1 MKSVFISAK
10 NKSHVHKGKIN
21 ISKQWSLIKECAL
34 AKKKFRKHFFFTQ
47 HSLFYLP
54 IHSTNL
60 CSLTTSLFQSHLRI
74 SMVCPPTPQSLQSC
88 LPLLSAYA
96 RMPTKGGCPLFPIWS
111 ACFLDSNPWSI
122 PETPYLASSSC
133 PFFKANL
140 NSAPLPTLPSLLAT
154 CDHFFTI
161 S

>member
-1 MKSVFISAK
+1 MCTKEKSIYPNNEVSLRNAHWPK
-10 NKSHVHKGKIN
+10 KSLGSTSFSPN
-21 ISKQWSLIKECAL
+21 ILSSI
-34 AKKKFRKHFFFTQ
+34 
-47 HSLFYLP
+47 
-54 IHSTNL
+54 
-60 CSLTTSLFQSHLRI
+60 FQSIPQTFVVLLLHFSKVTWGFPWFAR
-74 SMVCPPTPQSLQSC
+74 PPQSLQSC

-96 RMPTKGGCPLFPIWS
+96 KMPTKGGCPLFPIWS